1 MCIEAI
7 LSQHSCLLE
16 ESGQEYACKEGKGVG
31 CRPGRLWEEPQD
43 AEPHPLPLASGEES
57 HSLHPA
63 HSAAD
68 TLWKLP
74 APSSRSK
81 AW

>member
-1 MCIEAI
+1 MCIEAT

-31 CRPGRLWEEPQD
+31 RRPGRLWEEPKD
-43 AEPHPLPLASGEES
+43 AESHPLPLASGDLC
-57 HSLHPA
+57 HSLHSA

-68 TLWKLP
+68 TLQNLS
-74 APSSRSK
+74 APLSI
-81 AW
+81 